1 MSEIERIRPFYPLIK
16 SLYKASRKK
25 LGFEPHPTIY
35 VSNNLGNAKNPL
47 GKTAHYSPSEHKIVL
62 YTTGR
67 HIKDILRSLSHE
79 LVHHNQNC
87 NGKFDGGAATVVGY
101 AQEDPHLRDM
111 EREAYEVGNMIF
123 RDWEDSLKKKG
134 GKSLFTTKSNYVR
147 PMTIDVVG
155 GRLVEGDKQMKLTES
170 RLREYIKETIREMI
184 DESLNEEE
192 MMEAEMEEGKDDK
205 LLCEPHCMEEE
216 KEMEEGKDDK
226 LLCEPH
232 CMEEELDEMK
242 DEDLMEGPKM
252 GKHGEGNNPNTSCGK
267 LRDEYAEAESGIR
280 TGRDGDFGQLEKI
293 RAKMKA
299 ANCPMEESVN
309 EEDLNESFLP
319 KGRDIRSSAREMTY
333 DKLLKKWAK

>member
-16 SLYKASRKK
+16 SLYKASRNK

-147 PMTIDVVG
+147 PMMTNVIG

-170 RLREYIKETIREMI
+170 RLREMIRNTIREMI

-192 MMEAEMEEGKDDK
+192 MMEAEMKEEEMEEAKEMI
-205 LLCEPHCMEEE
+205 CEPHCMEEDV
-216 KEMEEGKDDK
+216 MEEDQNSDDAQMEKDNAEAAAAGEGAAPK
-226 LLCEPH
+226 INL
-232 CMEEELDEMK
+232 EEEVV
-242 DEDLMEGPKM
+242 
-252 GKHGEGNNPNTSCGK
+252 
-267 LRDEYAEAESGIR
+267 
-280 TGRDGDFGQLEKI
+280 
-293 RAKMKA
+293 
-299 ANCPMEESVN
+299 EE
-309 EEDLNESFLP
+309 EQELNESWLP

-333 DKLLKKWAK
+333 DALLKKWAK

>member
-16 SLYKASRKK
+16 SLYKASRNK

-170 RLREYIKETIREMI
+170 RLREMIRSTIREMI
-184 DESLNEEE
+184 DESLN
-192 MMEAEMEEGKDDK
+192 
-205 LLCEPHCMEEE
+205 
-216 KEMEEGKDDK
+216 
-226 LLCEPH
+226 
-232 CMEEELDEMK
+232 
-242 DEDLMEGPKM
+242 
-252 GKHGEGNNPNTSCGK
+252 GK
-267 LRDEYAEAESGIR
+267 LKCKKLVATKWKNLA
-280 TGRDGDFGQLEKI
+280 
-293 RAKMKA
+293 AWMKM
-299 ANCPMEESVN
+299 PW
-309 EEDLNESFLP
+309 
-319 KGRDIRSSAREMTY
+319 
-333 DKLLKKWAK
+333 KKKSMK

>member
-1 MSEIERIRPFYPLIK
+1 MNEIERIRPFYPLIK
-16 SLYKASRKK
+16 SLYKASRNK
-25 LGFEPHPTIY
+25 LGFDPHPTIY

-147 PMTIDVVG
+147 PMMTNVVG

-170 RLREYIKETIREMI
+170 RLREYIKETIKEMI

-192 MMEAEMEEGKDDK
+192 MMEAEMKEEEMEEAKEMI
-205 LLCEPHCMEEE
+205 CEPHCMEEE
-216 KEMEEGKDDK
+216 INEMSD
-226 LLCEPH
+226 LEPEIEAKAEVDAAEQGAAPKINL
-232 CMEEELDEMK
+232 EEEVV
-242 DEDLMEGPKM
+242 
-252 GKHGEGNNPNTSCGK
+252 
-267 LRDEYAEAESGIR
+267 
-280 TGRDGDFGQLEKI
+280 
-293 RAKMKA
+293 
-299 ANCPMEESVN
+299 EE
-309 EEDLNESFLP
+309 EQELNESFLP
-319 KGRDIRSSAREMTY
+319 KGRDIRSSAREMTF
-333 DKLLKKWAK
+333 DALLKKWAK

>member
-25 LGFEPHPTIY
+25 LGFKPHPTIY

-170 RLREYIKETIREMI
+170 RLREYIKETIKEMI

-192 MMEAEMEEGKDDK
+192 MMEAEMEEGKDD

-232 CMEEELDEMK
+232 CMEEDVMEEDQNSDDAQMEK
-242 DEDLMEGPKM
+242 D
-252 GKHGEGNNPNTSCGK
+252 N
-267 LRDEYAEAESGIR
+267 AEV
-280 TGRDGDFGQLEKI
+280 D
-293 RAKMKA
+293 A
-299 ANCPMEESVN
+299 ANQGAAPKINLEEEVV
-309 EEDLNESFLP
+309 EEEQELNESWLP
-319 KGRDIRSSAREMTY
+319 KGRDIRSSAREMTF
-333 DKLLKKWAK
+333 DALLKKWAK

>member
-16 SLYKASRKK
+16 SLYKASRNK

-147 PMTIDVVG
+147 PMMTNVVG

-170 RLREYIKETIREMI
+170 RLREYIKETIKEMI

-192 MMEAEMEEGKDDK
+192 MMEAEMQESSCNK
-205 LLCEPHCMEEE
+205 MEEE
-216 KEMEEGKDDK
+216 DV
-226 LLCEPH
+226 
-232 CMEEELDEMK
+232 MEEEDAMEEAQGIFGDYGDDSNQQSDECIKLK
-242 DEDLMEGPKM
+242 DEYDKASANVQF
-252 GKHGEGNNPNTSCGK
+252 GEDPFADQA
-267 LRDEYAEAESGIR
+267 LDMVR
-280 TGRDGDFGQLEKI
+280 T
-293 RAKMKA
+293 KMKKA
-299 ANCPMEESVN
+299 KCTMKESVN

-319 KGRDIRSSAREMTY
+319 KGRDIRSAAREMTY

>member
-16 SLYKASRKK
+16 SLYKASRNK

-170 RLREYIKETIREMI
+170 RLREMIRSTIREMI

-192 MMEAEMEEGKDDK
+192 MMEAEMQEASCDKMEESSCMDEDV
-205 LLCEPHCMEEE
+205 MEEE
-216 KEMEEGKDDK
+216 INEMSD
-226 LLCEPH
+226 LEPEIAAKAEVDAAEQGAAPKISL
-232 CMEEELDEMK
+232 EEEEVV
-242 DEDLMEGPKM
+242 
-252 GKHGEGNNPNTSCGK
+252 
-267 LRDEYAEAESGIR
+267 
-280 TGRDGDFGQLEKI
+280 
-293 RAKMKA
+293 
-299 ANCPMEESVN
+299 EE
-309 EEDLNESFLP
+309 EQELNESWLP

-333 DKLLKKWAK
+333 DALLKKWAK

>member
-16 SLYKASRKK
+16 SLYKASRNK

-170 RLREYIKETIREMI
+170 RLREMI

-192 MMEAEMEEGKDDK
+192 MMEAEMQEASCDKMEESSCIDEDV
-205 LLCEPHCMEEE
+205 MEEE
-216 KEMEEGKDDK
+216 INEMSD
-226 LLCEPH
+226 LEPEIAAKAEVDAAEQGAAPKISL
-232 CMEEELDEMK
+232 EEEEVV
-242 DEDLMEGPKM
+242 
-252 GKHGEGNNPNTSCGK
+252 
-267 LRDEYAEAESGIR
+267 
-280 TGRDGDFGQLEKI
+280 
-293 RAKMKA
+293 
-299 ANCPMEESVN
+299 EE
-309 EEDLNESFLP
+309 EQELNESWLP

-333 DKLLKKWAK
+333 DALLKKWAK

>member
-170 RLREYIKETIREMI
+170 RLREYIKETIKEMI

-192 MMEAEMEEGKDDK
+192 MMEAEMEEGKDD
-205 LLCEPHCMEEE
+205 LLCEPHC
-216 KEMEEGKDDK
+216 KPK
-226 LLCEPH
+226 PA
-232 CMEEELDEMK
+232 MEEELDEMK
-242 DEDLMEGPKM
+242 DEDAME
-252 GKHGEGNNPNTSCGK
+252 EGMFGDFDDDSNQLSDEEKKKKKKCQDLK
-267 LRDEYAEAESGIR
+267 DEYDKASGAVQFGNDPYADQALDMIR
-280 TGRDGDFGQLEKI
+280 T
-293 RAKMKA
+293 KMKA
-299 ANCPMEESVN
+299 ACGMNEAVS

>member
-16 SLYKASRKK
+16 SLYKASRNK

-170 RLREYIKETIREMI
+170 RLREYIKETIKEMI

-192 MMEAEMEEGKDDK
+192 MMEAEMQEGNCGTMEEAN
-205 LLCEPHCMEEE
+205 CMEE
-216 KEMEEGKDDK
+216 DA
-226 LLCEPH
+226 
-232 CMEEELDEMK
+232 MEEEINEMS
-242 DEDLMEGPKM
+242 DLEPEIAAKAEVDAAEQGAAPKI
-252 GKHGEGNNPNTSCGK
+252 S
-267 LRDEYAEAESGIR
+267 
-280 TGRDGDFGQLEKI
+280 LE
-293 RAKMKA
+293 
-299 ANCPMEESVN
+299 EEEVV
-309 EEDLNESFLP
+309 EEEQELNESFLP
-319 KGRDIRSSAREMTY
+319 KGRDIRSAAREMTY

>member
-16 SLYKASRKK
+16 SLYKASRNK

-147 PMTIDVVG
+147 PMMTNVVG

-170 RLREYIKETIREMI
+170 RLREMIRNTIREMI

-192 MMEAEMEEGKDDK
+192 MMEAEMKEEEMEEAKEMI
-205 LLCEPHCMEEE
+205 CEPHCVEEE
-216 KEMEEGKDDK
+216 ISEMSD
-226 LLCEPH
+226 LEPEIEAKAEVDAAEQGAAPKINL
-232 CMEEELDEMK
+232 EEEVV
-242 DEDLMEGPKM
+242 
-252 GKHGEGNNPNTSCGK
+252 
-267 LRDEYAEAESGIR
+267 
-280 TGRDGDFGQLEKI
+280 
-293 RAKMKA
+293 
-299 ANCPMEESVN
+299 EE
-309 EEDLNESFLP
+309 EQELNESFLP
-319 KGRDIRSSAREMTY
+319 KGRDIRSSAREMTF
-333 DKLLKKWAK
+333 DALLKKWAK

>member
-16 SLYKASRKK
+16 SLYKASRNK

-147 PMTIDVVG
+147 PMMTNVVG

-170 RLREYIKETIREMI
+170 RLREMIRNTIREMI

-192 MMEAEMEEGKDDK
+192 MMEAEMKEEEMEEAKEMI
-205 LLCEPHCMEEE
+205 CEPHCMEEE
-216 KEMEEGKDDK
+216 INEMSD
-226 LLCEPH
+226 LEPEIEAKAEVDAAEQGAAPKINL
-232 CMEEELDEMK
+232 EEEVV
-242 DEDLMEGPKM
+242 
-252 GKHGEGNNPNTSCGK
+252 
-267 LRDEYAEAESGIR
+267 
-280 TGRDGDFGQLEKI
+280 
-293 RAKMKA
+293 
-299 ANCPMEESVN
+299 EE
-309 EEDLNESFLP
+309 EQELNESFLP
-319 KGRDIRSSAREMTY
+319 KGRDIRSSAREMTF
-333 DKLLKKWAK
+333 DALLKKWAK

>member
-16 SLYKASRKK
+16 SLYKASRNK

-170 RLREYIKETIREMI
+170 RLREYIKETIKEMI

-192 MMEAEMEEGKDDK
+192 MMEAEMQEGNCGTMEEAN
-205 LLCEPHCMEEE
+205 CMEEDV
-216 KEMEEGKDDK
+216 MEGEAADDK
-226 LLCEPH
+226 QMSANTAEVAAATAGADTKINLE
-232 CMEEELDEMK
+232 EEELDEEKMTGPSSEACK
-242 DEDLMEGPKM
+242 NAKTAMEADYYC
-252 GKHGEGNNPNTSCGK
+252 N
-267 LRDEYAEAESGIR
+267 ES
-280 TGRDGDFGQLEKI
+280 
-293 RAKMKA
+293 
-299 ANCPMEESVN
+299 
-309 EEDLNESFLP
+309 LNESFLP
-319 KGRDIRSSAREMTY
+319 KGRDIRSAAREMTY
-333 DKLLKKWAK
+333 NKLLKKWAK

>member
-1 MSEIERIRPFYPLIK
+1 MNEIERIRPFYPLIK
-16 SLYKASRKK
+16 SLYKASRNK
-25 LGFEPHPTIY
+25 LGFDPHPTIY

-147 PMTIDVVG
+147 PMMTNVVG

-170 RLREYIKETIREMI
+170 RLRE
-184 DESLNEEE
+184 
-192 MMEAEMEEGKDDK
+192 
-205 LLCEPHCMEEE
+205 
-216 KEMEEGKDDK
+216 
-226 LLCEPH
+226 
-232 CMEEELDEMK
+232 
-242 DEDLMEGPKM
+242 
-252 GKHGEGNNPNTSCGK
+252 
-267 LRDEYAEAESGIR
+267 
-280 TGRDGDFGQLEKI
+280 
-293 RAKMKA
+293 
-299 ANCPMEESVN
+299 
-309 EEDLNESFLP
+309 
-319 KGRDIRSSAREMTY
+319 
-333 DKLLKKWAK
+333 